1 MRRQA
6 AAVLALALSG
16 LAALAPAGA
25 ARPVAASDESGTL
38 SVFFVGE
45 KVGYEEY
52 TWTEDA
58 SGYLLKASGRLTKP
72 ILLEMRSLTL
82 RLNRDFI
89 PLEYSFE
96 GSLNG
101 MDQKVTSA
109 IKDGH
114 VANTIVAGGQN
125 ISADVDVRRDALLLP
140 NPIFSP
146 YLILAKKYGCG
157 LKDRVD
163 VSTYMIPQVEIAG
176 TLQASSPDGCTLTL
190 NLSGV
195 EIILQTD
202 AERRL
207 LSLEIPSQNLK
218 VTKD

>member
-1 MRRQA
+1 MRSRA
-6 AAVLALALSG
+6 AAGLALVWMC
-16 LAALAPAGA
+16 LAAVATGAPARPA
-25 ARPVAASDESGTL
+25 AADESGTL

-58 SGYLLKASGRLTKP
+58 SGYLLKATGRLTKP

-101 MDQKVTSA
+101 MDQKVTSV

-114 VANTIVAGGQN
+114 AANMIVVGGQN
-125 ISADVDVRRDALLLP
+125 ISSDVDIRRDALILP

-146 YLILAKKYGCG
+146 YIVLAKKYGCE
-157 LKDRVD
+157 LKDKAD
-163 VSTYMIPQVEIAG
+163 VSVYMIPQVEIAG
-176 TLQASSPDGCTLTL
+176 TLEASPLDACALTL

-195 EIILQTD
+195 EIVLQTD

-207 LSLEIPSQNLK
+207 VSLTIPSQNLR
-218 VTKD
+218 VTRD

>member
-1 MRRQA
+1 MRRPA
-6 AAVLALALSG
+6 AVVLALVG
-16 LAALAPAGA
+16 LCIAAA
-25 ARPVAASDESGTL
+25 ARPASASDESGTL

-52 TWTEDA
+52 SWTEDA
-58 SGYLLKASGRLTKP
+58 TGYLLKVSGRLTKP

-82 RLNRDFI
+82 RLSRDFI

-101 MDQKVTSA
+101 MDQKVTSV

-114 VANTIVAGGQN
+114 VANTILVGGQT
-125 ISADVDVRRDALLLP
+125 IAGDLDVRRDALVLP
-140 NPIFSP
+140 NPIFAP
-146 YLILAKKYGCG
+146 YIVLAKKYGCE
-157 LKDRVD
+157 LKDKAE
-163 VSTYMIPQVEIAG
+163 VSIYMIPQVEIAG
-176 TLQASSPDGCTLTL
+176 TLEASPTETCTLTL

-195 EIILQTD
+195 EIVLQTD
-202 AERRL
+202 ADRRL
-207 LSLEIPSQNLK
+207 VSLTIPSQNLR

>member
-1 MRRQA
+1 MRRPA
-6 AAVLALALSG
+6 AVVLALVG
-16 LAALAPAGA
+16 LCIAAPARPAGA
-25 ARPVAASDESGTL
+25 SDDSGTL

-89 PLEYSFE
+89 PIEYSFE

-101 MDQKVTSA
+101 MDQKVTSV

-114 VANTIVAGGQN
+114 VANTILVGGQT
-125 ISADVDVRRDALLLP
+125 IAGDIDVRRDALVLP
-140 NPIFSP
+140 NPIFAP
-146 YLILAKKYGCG
+146 YIVLAKKYGCG
-157 LKDRVD
+157 LQGKAD
-163 VSTYMIPQVEIAG
+163 VSVYMIPQVEIAG
-176 TLQASSPDGCTLTL
+176 TLEASPEDACALTL

-195 EIILQTD
+195 EIVLRTD
-202 AERRL
+202 AERRII
-207 LSLEIPSQNLK
+207 SLDIPSQNLK
-218 VTKD
+218 VTRD